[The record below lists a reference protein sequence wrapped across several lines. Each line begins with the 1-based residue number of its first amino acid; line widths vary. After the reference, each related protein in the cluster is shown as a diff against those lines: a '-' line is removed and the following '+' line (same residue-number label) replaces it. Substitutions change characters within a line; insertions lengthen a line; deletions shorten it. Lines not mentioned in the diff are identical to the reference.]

1 MTQTQVVK
9 VFTPI
14 KRVPTVIGKAQNGQK
29 LPFGPYTLPQVA
41 GVAVGLLFTATCA
54 LTLPINPAVTFL
66 VGVAFTVAIT
76 FLLGL
81 IPYTGI
87 RLTSRV
93 LWLGRLIVDPKPAS
107 ASGMP
112 VTPESSRLTMF
123 IEETVVLILPDRDPA
138 TRPQPEKAERSRNL
152 FQDIL
157 DRGRAEPATDGPVSK
172 AIAPLSGWRTM
183 IGGNGVR
190 AIIGEGR

>member
-9 VFTPI
+9 VFTPV

-41 GVAVGLLFTATCA
+41 GVATGLLLTSVCA
-54 LTLPINPAVTFL
+54 LTLPMNPAITFL
-66 VGVAFTVAIT
+66 VGVVFTVVIA

-81 IPYTGI
+81 IPYTGV
-87 RLTSRV
+87 RLLSRV
-93 LWLGRLIVDPKPAS
+93 VWMGQLILNPKPVS

-138 TRPQPEKAERSRNL
+138 TRPAPVKAEQSRGL
-152 FQDIL
+152 FRDL
-157 DRGRAEPATDGPVSK
+157 LERNRAEPATNNPAVK
-172 AIAPLSGWRTM
+172 AIAPSSGWRAMTS
-183 IGGNGVR
+183 GNGVR
-190 AIIGEGR
+190 PTAGEGR

>member
-1 MTQTQVVK
+1 MTQAQVVK
-9 VFTPI
+9 VFTPV

-41 GVAVGLLFTATCA
+41 GVAGGLLLTATCA

-66 VGVAFTVAIT
+66 IGVVLTVVIT

-93 LWLGRLIVDPKPAS
+93 WWLARLIFDPRPVS

-112 VTPESSRLTMF
+112 VTPESGRLTSF

-138 TRPQPEKAERSRNL
+138 TRSEPEKPEQSRGM
-152 FQDIL
+152 FQDIFA
-157 DRGRAEPATDGPVSK
+157 RGRAEPATDGPALK
-172 AIAPLSGWRTM
+172 AIASSGWRAITN
-183 IGGNGVR
+183 GNGMR
-190 AIIGEGR
+190 PTTGEGR